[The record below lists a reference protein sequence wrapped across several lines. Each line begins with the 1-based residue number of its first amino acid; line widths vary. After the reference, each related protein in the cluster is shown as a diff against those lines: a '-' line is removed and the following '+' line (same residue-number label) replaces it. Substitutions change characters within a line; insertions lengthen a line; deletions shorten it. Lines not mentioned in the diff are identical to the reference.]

1 MEIVIGKTAGF
12 CFGVE
17 NAVKKTSKLLDEN
30 NSMFCLGELVHNK
43 QVTKEL
49 ENKGLNIVEDIE
61 QANKNIIIR
70 AHGAEKQTYINAK
83 NIGLNVIDLT
93 CPKVLKIHQIAEEY
107 INKGYYIFLIG
118 NKKHPEIIGTIS
130 YCGNNSYIIENE
142 EDIKKALQDLYSSNI
157 KKVVVLSQTTFSID
171 KFNKM
176 IRVINE
182 ELKNKN
188 IELEI
193 KRTICDATRLRQEET
208 KEISSNVEMM
218 IIIGEKHSSN
228 TNKLYEI
235 AKSNCKNSI
244 LIETSK
250 ELDLEQMKKYKKIG
264 IMASASTP
272 KKSIESVVEIL
283 NKLC

>member
-193 KRTICDATRLRQEET
+193 KRTICDEP
-208 KEISSNVEMM
+208 
-218 IIIGEKHSSN
+218 
-228 TNKLYEI
+228 
-235 AKSNCKNSI
+235 
-244 LIETSK
+244 
-250 ELDLEQMKKYKKIG
+250 D
-264 IMASASTP
+264 
-272 KKSIESVVEIL
+272 
-283 NKLC
+283 